1 VFTRLTAGDDMPAR
15 EMIQTRWR
23 ATRHPHGNRRQPLRD
38 EVRRLRQHVTWPGTG
53 LVLAALLA
61 FVLLAAAVVLNGA
74 GPGRGCAVP
83 GTTCAGQL
91 PVRATPVARAFAV
104 R

>member
-1 VFTRLTAGDDMPAR
+1 V
-15 EMIQTRWR
+15 
-23 ATRHPHGNRRQPLRD
+23 RQ
-38 EVRRLRQHVTWPGTG
+38 LRQHVTWPGTG

-61 FVLLAAAVVLNGA
+61 FVLLAAAVVLNGVGA
-74 GPGRGCAVP
+74 GRGCAVP

-91 PVRATPVARAFAV
+91 PVRATPVAGALAV